1 MLRARFYRRVESR
14 KTLTRKPL
22 YCGRWTGQESYLH
35 WSKSL
40 MGNSLIAVGAIAGSF
55 GVNGEVRLKS
65 FCTNPKDIEIY
76 SPLTTDDKEVYKV
89 KIVKSAKGA
98 LVAKLSNITNKEQ
111 AMALKGLKLYA
122 NRSQFPELLEEE
134 YYHSDLINMK
144 VFNTNGQDIGSVMTI
159 LNHGA
164 TDIIDIMTYDGKKL
178 LVAFTKQFVP
188 TIDLK
193 KRVIVI
199 DPPEEIS

>member
-1 MLRARFYRRVESR
+1 M
-14 KTLTRKPL
+14 
-22 YCGRWTGQESYLH
+22 
-35 WSKSL
+35 
-40 MGNSLIAVGAIAGSF
+40 
-55 GVNGEVRLKS
+55 KS

>member
-1 MLRARFYRRVESR
+1 
-14 KTLTRKPL
+14 
-22 YCGRWTGQESYLH
+22 
-35 WSKSL
+35 

-164 TDIIDIMTYDGKKL
+164 TDIIHITTYDGKKL